1 MHLIMQGDFEEL
13 FDFLKL
19 RWVSFNKDKTLKV
32 FGVPEKSLMQYH
44 QTATSAKYDIENM
57 PAEQYRIREEEVISQ
72 KDYDNLLKGIVA
84 PLDQDSQA
92 FDFANS
98 RSISNDP
105 NADDSGSIT
114 VEDGFEDGAGV
125 VDDDSMLDCMKGSVL
140 AFKNETEGSAASTAG
155 SKEPTLADFKMIIV
169 LGKGTFGKVF
179 LSEFSFNKQLYAIKV
194 IRKDVLIEYNQIK
207 NTKLEKDIMFKC

>member
-1 MHLIMQGDFEEL
+1 LIVYEGGLELEVKSILDIKYLHYVIKSTQAQSKEVMLCFNNKQKSNMHLIMHGDFQEL

-105 NADDSGSIT
+105 
-114 VEDGFEDGAGV
+114 
-125 VDDDSMLDCMKGSVL
+125 
-140 AFKNETEGSAASTAG
+140 
-155 SKEPTLADFKMIIV
+155 
-169 LGKGTFGKVF
+169 
-179 LSEFSFNKQLYAIKV
+179 
-194 IRKDVLIEYNQIK
+194 
-207 NTKLEKDIMFKC
+207 